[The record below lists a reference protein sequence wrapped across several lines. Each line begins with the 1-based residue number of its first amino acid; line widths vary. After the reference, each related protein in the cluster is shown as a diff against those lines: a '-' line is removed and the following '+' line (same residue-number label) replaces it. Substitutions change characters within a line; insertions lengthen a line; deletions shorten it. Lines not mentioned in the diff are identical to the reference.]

1 MLVLFIG
8 VSFLSAFLM
17 SCVQPLLGKMLLPS
31 FGGSSSTWTTSM
43 MFFQACLLAGYFY
56 AFLLSK
62 WFRPHIATLVHLAFS
77 CLAILFIPF
86 HADSFQVISTSQ
98 FPTIHLGILLF
109 KKAFI
114 PLTLLGASAPLL
126 QWWFAHADAGK
137 RNPYSLYISSNIGTI
152 LGLLVYP
159 VMVEPFLGLKN
170 QSLAWWAIWVL
181 FGIFLVACGIAV
193 WKSRLPEMK
202 LPPIDMASQEPKSR
216 FWWVLLSFIPASLML
231 AITAR
236 ISQELPPMPMV
247 WLVPLMVY
255 MFTFILG
262 FLDWKQNL
270 WNLVLWANAL
280 ALILQAFLSLAGGQS
295 DFSQQL
301 FLWMGTL
308 FLVGLVCHGSLYKAK
323 PNINGLT
330 EFYLWIAVGGFF
342 AGAFQALIAPL
353 VFSDLHEYALSLSLA
368 ALAMPAL
375 PWFRQVDFM
384 FHSRQL
390 RWMLG
395 LGILIALVFMIL
407 RQTEHDGWQ
416 SLVAL
421 VLIPFLP
428 RPILF
433 GMAYVMIM
441 FLKIFILD
449 ASHPD
454 LLFQDRSFYGIHR
467 VGLGTNKKVHW
478 LYHGSTEHGAQVTT
492 EPGKP
497 FFSPLVYYHPF
508 GPVGQVLL
516 ARQQLKMNAP
526 VGVVGLGAGSLAWYA
541 VGGQQ
546 VDFFEIDPMVAKIA
560 SNKKLFT
567 YLKECKGRYEVKIGD
582 ARNTLMK
589 EPDGKYGI
597 LILDAFSSD
606 TIPTH
611 LLTLEAVRGFSSK
624 LQDDGVLLFHI
635 SNRHIDLRPQ
645 LNAVA
650 KELGLVSL
658 VQNQSKGKI
667 SERESKSG
675 LYPSMWVIMGKNRE
689 TIISQIATDK
699 WEKPPEKDFMI
710 WTDDYSSVMKAFRW

>member
-1 MLVLFIG
+1 MLVLFVV
-8 VSFLSAFLM
+8 VSFVSAFLM
-17 SCVQPLLGKMLLPS
+17 SCIQPLLGKMLLPS

-56 AFLLSK
+56 AYLLSK

-77 CLAILFIPF
+77 SLAILFIPF
-86 HADSFQVISTSQ
+86 HADSFQIITISQ
-98 FPTIHLGILLF
+98 FPTIHLAILLF

-114 PLTLLGASAPLL
+114 PLMLLGASAPLL
-126 QWWFAHADAGK
+126 QWWFTYADSQK
-137 RNPYSLYISSNIGTI
+137 RNPYSLYISSNIGTM

-159 VMVEPFLGLKN
+159 SIIEPLLGLRD
-170 QSLAWWAIWVL
+170 QSLAWWAIWVV
-181 FGIFLVACGIAV
+181 FGLLLIACGFAV
-193 WKSRLPEMK
+193 WKNRIPRME
-202 LPPIDMASQEPKSR
+202 LPPIDMVSQGRKKR
-216 FWWVLLSFIPASLML
+216 FLWVFLSLVPASLML

-270 WNLVLWANAL
+270 WNLVLWANAI
-280 ALILQAFLSLAGGQS
+280 ALIMQAFLSLAGSQS
-295 DFSQQL
+295 DFAQQL
-301 FLWMGTL
+301 FLWVGTL
-308 FLVGLVCHGSLYKAK
+308 FLVGLVCHGSLYKEK
-323 PNINGLT
+323 PNLNGLT
-330 EFYLWIAVGGFF
+330 EFYLWIACGGFL
-342 AGAFQALIAPL
+342 AGVFQSLLAPL
-353 VFSDLHEYALSLSLA
+353 IFQDLHEYALSLSLA

-375 PWFRQVDFM
+375 PWFRQMDST

-395 LGILIALVFMIL
+395 LGILIAVVFMIL

-497 FFSPLVYYHPF
+497 SFSPLVYYHPF
-508 GPVGQVLL
+508 GPAGQVLL
-516 ARQQLKMNAP
+516 RRQQLKMEEP
-526 VGVVGLGAGSLAWYA
+526 IGVVGLGAGSLAWYA
-541 VGGQQ
+541 VGGQL
-546 VDFFEIDPMVAKIA
+546 VDFFEIDPMVARIA
-560 SNKKLFT
+560 LNKKLFT

-611 LLTLEAVRGFSSK
+611 LLTLEAVRGFYSK

-650 KELGLVSL
+650 KELGLASL

-689 TIISQIATDK
+689 TIIPQIATDK